1 MIGIL
6 IHTAKLK
13 LTLYNLGNPL
23 VCDCELR
30 WYKQWIESEWNE
42 IEETWLRETTC
53 KDMVDDK
60 IHVISEVDLRDMFCD
75 SDVKDK
81 PGKVLNSFNKCCFCW
96 GYMIHIKRIIAH
108 YLFSSFLLGWSR
120 GSISWNGLVICYPN
134 WSAVSFL
141 VSNISTYMLES
152 RV

>member
-1 MIGIL
+1 M
-6 IHTAKLK
+6 
-13 LTLYNLGNPL
+13 

-81 PGKVLNSFNKCCFCW
+81 PGKVLNSFNKCSFCW
-96 GYMIHIKRIIAH
+96 GLYDS
-108 YLFSSFLLGWSR
+108 YQTNNSSLFVF
-120 GSISWNGLVICYPN
+120 I
-134 WSAVSFL
+134 VSFRMEPL
-141 VSNISTYMLES
+141 QYFMEWIGYLLP
-152 RV
+152 

>member
-1 MIGIL
+1 MIDIL

-81 PGKVLNSFNKCCFCW
+81 PGKVLNSFNKCSFCW
-96 GYMIHIKRIIAH
+96 GFKINMIHIKRIIAH
-108 YLFSSFLLGWSR
+108 VF
-120 GSISWNGLVICYPN
+120 I
-134 WSAVSFL
+134 VSFRMEPL
-141 VSNISTYMLES
+141 QYFMEWIGYLLP
-152 RV
+152 

>member
-81 PGKVLNSFNKCCFCW
+81 PGKVLNSFNKCSFCW
-96 GYMIHIKRIIAH
+96 G
-108 YLFSSFLLGWSR
+108 FSNYYDSYQTNNSSCFHR
-120 GSISWNGLVICYPN
+120 
-134 WSAVSFL
+134 FF
-141 VSNISTYMLES
+141 
-152 RV
+152 